1 MSLFVC
7 QNCGVVENT
16 NLVNKYEVLNNG
28 YPNMHLMDMHGQ
40 GDTDIDLSAIIS
52 EESGVKNSLKKKNEI
67 LMLCCQCNT
76 GKHHDEFDRVKASK
90 EEIAL
95 SMGSKYNAITPMDHE
110 DGMIIKDENCRFG
123 YRLPTTKDIFEST
136 LKEEVNKVPKSKRRE
151 TLAMLAGIS
160 AGFGIDINTLFPSAH
175 SEKENQ
181 SEEEKRYM
189 LEKAELKRQI
199 KSLKKQKNYNK
210 DLLKTLEEQYKKY
223 R

>member
-28 YPNMHLMDMHGQ
+28 YPNMGLMDMHGQ
-40 GDTDIDLSAIIS
+40 GDVDIDLSAIIS

-95 SMGSKYNAITPMDHE
+95 SLGSKYSAITPMDHE
-110 DGMIIKDENCRFG
+110 EGMIIKDDNCRFG

-151 TLAMLAGIS
+151 TLAMLAGLS
-160 AGFGIDINTLFPSAH
+160 AEYGVDINTLFPNIQ

-189 LEKAELKRQI
+189 LERAELKRQI
-199 KSLKKQKNYNK
+199 KALKKQKNHNK
-210 DLLKTLEEQYKKY
+210 DLLKILEEQYKEY